1 MLEVG
6 RITKVHGLRGEVVVV
21 LTSDRIERLD
31 PGSMLDAEGRTL
43 VVASSRPHA
52 DRWLV
57 HFEGVQRREDAEPL
71 RGLVLSGEPLDDP
84 EVLWVHELIGCEV
97 RTVDGTPR
105 GRIESVQDNPAS
117 DLLVLD
123 TGALVPVVFVSD
135 GPTDGVVLVDVPDG
149 LFELTDGE
157 AVDEADGAD
166 GPDRGGDT

>member
-21 LTSDRIERLD
+21 LTSDRTERLD
-31 PGSMLDAEGRTL
+31 PGSTLDAEGRTL
-43 VVASSRPHA
+43 VVVSSRPHA

-57 HFEGVQRREDAEPL
+57 RFDGVERREDAEPL
-71 RGLVLSGEPLDDP
+71 RGLVLSGEPLEDP

-97 RTVDGTPR
+97 RSVDGTPR
-105 GRIESVQDNPAS
+105 GRIESVQDNPAA

-123 TGALVPVVFVSD
+123 TGALVPVVFVTD

-149 LFELTDGE
+149 LFELTDS
-157 AVDEADGAD
+157 DGGDAE
-166 GPDRGGDT
+166 RGGDI

>member
-6 RITKVHGLRGEVVVV
+6 RITKVHGLRGEVVVL
-21 LTSDRIERLD
+21 LTSDRTERLD
-31 PGSMLDAEGRTL
+31 PGSALDAEGRTL

-57 HFEGVQRREDAEPL
+57 RFEGVERREDAEPL
-71 RGLVLSGEPLDDP
+71 RGLVLAGEPLDDP

-97 RTVDGTPR
+97 RTVDGTSR
-105 GRIESVQDNPAS
+105 GRIESVQDNPAA

-123 TGALVPVVFVSD
+123 TGALVPVVFVAD

-149 LFELTDGE
+149 LFELTDPG
-157 AVDEADGAD
+157 DDD
-166 GPDRGGDT
+166 DRGVDRDRSGDR